1 LLVPAGVVAGITL
14 AATAP
19 VLWAGFVNWDDP
31 ANILENAHIRG
42 FGTDRL
48 TWMWSSRHLGV
59 WEPAGWMLKAAIF
72 SAAGLSSAAFHAV
85 SWILHAI
92 NALLV
97 FALIRRLLPMCTS
110 RRVSDVSCS
119 VAAAGG
125 ALLFSVHPLR
135 VECVAWA
142 SAQPYLLA
150 AMCSFGAVLCYLQ
163 AGERGGARWRVASF
177 ALLIAALLSKPAAV
191 ALPAIL
197 LLIDI
202 YPLGR
207 LGGAPGWLRA
217 GVWLEKL
224 AFALPAVLV
233 ALYVAAEP
241 TSSLLPRREV
251 PALQRIGFAG
261 EAIGTLALKTVWP
274 IGLSPFHPLPERVG
288 ATTIALAAIAGAVL
302 AVAAA
307 LLAWRRSPLAA
318 FASAWFVL
326 MLLPTLGLV
335 RHGDHLVADR
345 YAYLAAVGLSLA
357 ASAAL
362 LHAGPIMVRVA
373 AGALLLLATLTWR
386 QSTIWNNSESLWR
399 HALAIDSGNWLARN
413 NLAAV
418 LIQKGRLDEAAM
430 HIDEALRLAPDY
442 PDALIAR
449 GLIDERQGRVER
461 AIESYRRAVDLM
473 PFHRAAVNLGA
484 ALQRIGRTNEAEA
497 VYREALRAD
506 PGHRDVRL
514 NYAALCIE
522 QGRVAEG
529 QAILESLLREDP
541 RDADAHVNL
550 GVALLSS
557 GRARDALAQFE
568 AALTADAG
576 HVDAMYHRGGALVE
590 LGHRDAAIE
599 AFRACVRADAGH
611 ASARAELAV
620 LLLDGGD
627 VGGAIA
633 LLEEAHRLRPGDARI
648 VNKLAWVLATSA
660 VDTLRDPP
668 RALQLA
674 AEVPRLLGR
683 ETAQSLD
690 TLAAAHA
697 AAGRF
702 DDAVA
707 IATRARDRAMASGNR
722 PLATAIEKRL
732 DGYRQR
738 RAHREY
744 PVTPIRR

>member
-1 LLVPAGVVAGITL
+1 MLVPAGVVVGVTL

-19 VLWAGFVNWDDP
+19 VVWAGFVNWDDP
-31 ANILENAHIRG
+31 ANILENHHVRG
-42 FGTDRL
+42 FGAERL
-48 TWMWSSRHLGV
+48 AWMWSSRHLGV
-59 WEPAGWMLKAAIF
+59 WEPAGWMLKAAVV
-72 SAAGLSSAAFHAV
+72 SAAGLSSTAFHAV
-85 SWILHAI
+85 SWMLHAI

-97 FALIRRLLPMCTS
+97 FELIRRMLPICTARPIS
-110 RRVSDVSCS
+110 ELSCS

-135 VECVAWA
+135 AECVAWA
-142 SAQPYLLA
+142 SSQPYLLA
-150 AMCSFGAVLCYLQ
+150 AMFSFGAVLCYLR
-163 AGERGGARWRVASF
+163 AEGGRARWRIASF
-177 ALLIAALLSKPAAV
+177 ALFIAALLSKPAAV
-191 ALPAIL
+191 ALPAVL
-197 LLIDI
+197 LLLDV

-207 LGGAPGWLRA
+207 LGGGRGWLRT

-241 TSSLLPRREV
+241 TTSLLPRREIPV
-251 PALQRIGFAG
+251 LQRLGFAG
-261 EAIGTLALKTVWP
+261 EAVGTLLLKTVWP
-274 IGLSPFHPLPERVG
+274 IGLSPFHPLPWRVG
-288 ATTIALAAIAGAVL
+288 ATTGAVVAIVAAVL
-302 AVAAA
+302 VVAAA
-307 LLAWRRSPLAA
+307 LLAQRRAPLAA

-345 YAYLAAVGLSLA
+345 YAYLAAAGLSPA

-362 LHAGPIMVRVA
+362 LRAGPIILRVGA
-373 AGALLLLATLTWR
+373 AALLLLATLTWR
-386 QSTIWNNSESLWR
+386 QCSVWNNSESLWR
-399 HALAIDSGNWLARN
+399 HALAVDADNWLARN

-418 LIQKGRLDEAAM
+418 LIQKGRLDEAGT

-449 GLIDERQGRVER
+449 GLIDERQGRTER
-461 AIESYRRAVDLM
+461 AIASYRRAVELM

-484 ALQRIGRTNEAEA
+484 ALQRVGRVDEAEE
-497 VYREALRAD
+497 VYRKALEAD
-506 PGHRDVRL
+506 PRQRDVRL

-529 QAILESLLREDP
+529 QALLEALLREDP
-541 RDADAHVNL
+541 RDADARVNL
-550 GVALLSS
+550 GVALLSR
-557 GRARDALAQFE
+557 GQARDALAQFE
-568 AALTADAG
+568 AALAVDVS
-576 HVDAMYHRGGALVE
+576 HVRAMYHRGGALVE
-590 LGHRDAAIE
+590 LGRRDAAIE
-599 AFRACVRADAGH
+599 AFRACVESDAGH

-620 LLLDGGD
+620 LLLDKGE
-627 VGGAIA
+627 VGEAIS
-633 LLEEAHRLRPGDARI
+633 LLDEAHRLRPGDARI
-648 VNKLAWVLATSA
+648 VNKLAWVLATTA
-660 VDTLRDPP
+660 VDSLRDPP

-674 AEVPRLLGR
+674 TEVPRLLGR

-707 IATRARDRAMASGNR
+707 IATRARDRALASGNT
-722 PLATAIEKRL
+722 PLATAIERRL
-732 DGYRQR
+732 DGYGRG
-738 RAHREY
+738 RAYREY
-744 PVTPIRR
+744 PISPIRR